1 MGNIMSYNSDLLA
14 QTSGAIGNASSKA
27 AEAQGMATGKFT
39 GMNSLFGNGIGEIGN
54 QLGSLQGSLTNVQGI
69 MQRQSESMFNMDE
82 ALARAANAIEVPQD
96 FVKNDVNRFTEYHDM
111 LLEKLDGESVN
122 EGKEDNVH
130 ENLDESS
137 IKEAQGMDNLT
148 TDGGKEE
155 QVYDETSAVAAQ
167 EAMTDI
173 TTVGGRD
180 EQKYD
185 ERSNIARQQQMA
197 NIANL
202 GGKEE
207 QKYNSDSAIASAEA
221 MANINNGAGLS
232 AQELRENSRINAQE
246 ALMNMNQQGGVNVQA
261 LHDIAGSLQNLQDIT
276 QGGREAAGAIG
287 AAPIPGT
294 VPMPGTEGPGAGRPP
309 KGVIDNAND
318 ELLNALKE
326 EAGK

>member
-14 QTSGAIGNASSKA
+14 QTSSAIGKAGAKA

-39 GMNSLFGNGIGEIGN
+39 GMSTLFGNGIGEIGS

-82 ALARAANAIEVPQD
+82 ALARAANAIEIPQD

-111 LLEKLDGESVN
+111 LLEKLDGETVN
-122 EGKEDNVH
+122 KGKADNVH

-137 IKEAQGMDNLT
+137 IAAQAGLFDQT

-155 QVYDETSAVAAQ
+155 QVYDERSGIAGQ
-167 EAMTDI
+167 EGIFDQ
-173 TTVGGRD
+173 TT
-180 EQKYD
+180 
-185 ERSNIARQQQMA
+185 
-197 NIANL
+197 L

-207 QKYNSDSAIASAEA
+207 QVYDARSALAAQAAMYNQATNGGREEQKYNADSAIASAEM

-232 AQELRENSRINAQE
+232 AQELRDNSRINAQE

-261 LHDIAGSLQNLQDIT
+261 LHDIAGNLQALGDIT
-276 QGGREAAGAIG
+276 QGGRL
-287 AAPIPGT
+287 
-294 VPMPGTEGPGAGRPP
+294 EGPAEMELGPGPAPGMPPVPPPEGKVP
-309 KGVIDNAND
+309 KGVIDKSND

-326 EAGK
+326 TGK